1 MNRFTYALK
10 IFMYFCG
17 VKFRFKNAE
26 RKNSI
31 ILIVCLLLLLLI
43 GGGLLGV
50 IHHKVDRL
58 NKRILMDFADEN
70 MLLVKKQLELLQQ
83 DIYLS
88 EKKILDQSAFDPS
101 ENGDSLL
108 VIVPV
113 GQSDP
118 LDDRMLTLLQTRTV
132 QHRLYHIYIDIEKL
146 NAYFARLNF
155 GRRAYFEL
163 YDDKG
168 ICVYSP
174 DNRKWGKRK
183 DAEITKQGRIV
194 KSDYLELDVMVNAYP
209 CNILFV
215 GGEIRVYVLLL
226 SIEEEIQ
233 ELLTYSILLGVG
245 LMLVAMVLIYFNA
258 MERRKIQQLKMLSLK
273 QENEYTQMRL
283 VQLRQQINP
292 HFLFNTFGS
301 LQYLI
306 GKDDDLAKSF
316 IGKMTKVYRKMLRT
330 DEEEWSSLG
339 EELELA
345 KAYFFLQQ
353 VRFGS
358 ALSNMKIDIPATLFA
373 QKIPR
378 LGLQML
384 VENAIKHTRISTE
397 NPLTIE
403 VLFLAEGNVLEIRN
417 NWQPRQGAEL
427 EGEGYGLNYLASIY
441 SYYAMSG
448 FRYGIEAGYF
458 SVSLPLS

>member
-1 MNRFTYALK
+1 
-10 IFMYFCG
+10 MYFCG

-26 RKNSI
+26 QKNSI
-31 ILIVCLLLLLLI
+31 ILIVCLFLLLLI

-88 EKKILDQSAFDPS
+88 EKKILDQSAFDS
-101 ENGDSLL
+101 IENGDSLL
-108 VIVPV
+108 VIAPV
-113 GQSDP
+113 GQSDQ
-118 LDDRMLTLLQTRTV
+118 LGGRMLTLLQTRTV

-245 LMLVAMVLIYFNA
+245 LMLVAMALIYFNA

-353 VRFGS
+353 VRFGA
-358 ALSNMKIDIPATLFA
+358 ALSDMKIDIPATLFA

-384 VENAIKHTRISTE
+384 IENAIKHTRISTE

-458 SVSLPLS
+458 SVYLPLL

>member
-1 MNRFTYALK
+1 LF
-10 IFMYFCG
+10 
-17 VKFRFKNAE
+17 
-26 RKNSI
+26 
-31 ILIVCLLLLLLI
+31 LLLLI
-43 GGGLLGV
+43 GGGLLGI

-58 NKRILMDFADEN
+58 KKRILIDFADEN

-83 DIYLS
+83 DLFLS
-88 EKKILDQSAFDPS
+88 EKKILDQPAFDPKES
-101 ENGDSLL
+101 ADSLL
-108 VIVPV
+108 VILPV
-113 GQSDP
+113 GQIDHVNQ
-118 LDDRMLTLLQTRTV
+118 RMLTLLRTRTIN
-132 QHRLYHIYIDIEKL
+132 HRLYHIYMDIERL
-146 NAYFARLNF
+146 NAYFAKLNF
-155 GRRAYFEL
+155 GRRAYFEI
-163 YDDKG
+163 YDDRG

-174 DNRKWGKRK
+174 DNRKWGKRNT
-183 DAEITKQGRIV
+183 AAVSKQGQIV
-194 KSDYLELDVMVNAYP
+194 KSDFLQLDVMVNSYP

-215 GGEIRVYVLLL
+215 GGEIKVYVLLL

-245 LMLVAMVLIYFNA
+245 LMLVAMVLIYFNIV
-258 MERRKIQQLKMLSLK
+258 ERRKIQQLKLQSLK

-306 GKDDDLAKSF
+306 GKDNDLAKSF

-330 DEEEWSSLG
+330 DEAEWSPLG

-353 VRFGS
+353 VRFGA
-358 ALSNMKIDIPATLFA
+358 ALSDMEIQLPATYLDR
-373 QKIPR
+373 KIPR

-384 VENAIKHTRISTE
+384 VENAIKHTRISIE
-397 NPLTIE
+397 HPLKIQIIYLT
-403 VLFLAEGNVLEIRN
+403 AENVLQIRN

-448 FRYGIEAGYF
+448 FRYGTESGFF
-458 SVSLPLS
+458 SVYLPLSSS

>member
-1 MNRFTYALK
+1 
-10 IFMYFCG
+10 
-17 VKFRFKNAE
+17 
-26 RKNSI
+26 
-31 ILIVCLLLLLLI
+31 
-43 GGGLLGV
+43 
-50 IHHKVDRL
+50 
-58 NKRILMDFADEN
+58 MDFADEN

-88 EKKILDQSAFDPS
+88 EKKILDQSAFDPR

-113 GQSDP
+113 GQSDQ
-118 LDDRMLTLLQTRTV
+118 LGGRMLTLLQTRTV
-132 QHRLYHIYIDIEKL
+132 QHKLYHIYIDIEKL
-146 NAYFARLNF
+146 NAYFATLNF

-194 KSDYLELDVMVNAYP
+194 KSDYLELDVMVNTYP

-215 GGEIRVYVLLL
+215 GGEIKVYVLLL

-245 LMLVAMVLIYFNA
+245 LMLVAMVLIYFNVV
-258 MERRKIQQLKMLSLK
+258 ERRKIQQLKMLSLE
-273 QENEYTQMRL
+273 QENKYTQMRL

-306 GKDDDLAKSF
+306 GKDDELAKSF

-330 DEEEWSSLG
+330 DENEWSSLG

-353 VRFGS
+353 VRFGA
-358 ALSNMKIDIPATLFA
+358 ALSDMKIDIPAALFA

-384 VENAIKHTRISTE
+384 VENAIKHTRISAE
-397 NPLTIE
+397 NPLTIQI
-403 VLFLAEGNVLEIRN
+403 FYLAVENVLEVRN
-417 NWQPRQGAEL
+417 SWQPRQGAEL

-441 SYYAMSG
+441 SFYAMSG
-448 FRYGIEAGYF
+448 FRYGIEGGYF
-458 SVSLPLS
+458 SVYLPLT

>member
-1 MNRFTYALK
+1 MKRFAYALEN
-10 IFMYFCG
+10 FMYFCG

-26 RKNSI
+26 QKNSI
-31 ILIVCLLLLLLI
+31 ILIACLFLLLLI

-88 EKKILDQSAFDPS
+88 EKKILDQFAFDPS
-101 ENGDSLL
+101 KNSDSLL

-113 GQSDP
+113 GQSDQ
-118 LDDRMLTLLQTRTV
+118 LGSRMLTLLQTRTV

-209 CNILFV
+209 SNILFV

-258 MERRKIQQLKMLSLK
+258 MERRKIQQLKMQSLK

-330 DEEEWSSLG
+330 DENEWSSLG

-353 VRFGS
+353 VRFGT
-358 ALSNMKIDIPATLFA
+358 ALSDMKIDIPATLFA

>member
-1 MNRFTYALK
+1 MNRFADALK

-88 EKKILDQSAFDPS
+88 EKKILDQSDFDPS

-397 NPLTIE
+397 NPLMIE

>member
-1 MNRFTYALK
+1 
-10 IFMYFCG
+10 
-17 VKFRFKNAE
+17 
-26 RKNSI
+26 
-31 ILIVCLLLLLLI
+31 
-43 GGGLLGV
+43 
-50 IHHKVDRL
+50 
-58 NKRILMDFADEN
+58 MDFADEN

-113 GQSDP
+113 GQSDQ
-118 LDDRMLTLLQTRTV
+118 LGGRMLTLLQTRTV
-132 QHRLYHIYIDIEKL
+132 QHKLYHIYIDIEKL
-146 NAYFARLNF
+146 NAYFATLNF

-194 KSDYLELDVMVNAYP
+194 KSDYLELDVMVNTYP

-215 GGEIRVYVLLL
+215 GGEIKVYVLLL

-245 LMLVAMVLIYFNA
+245 LMLVAMVLIYFNVV
-258 MERRKIQQLKMLSLK
+258 ERRKIQQLKMLSLE
-273 QENEYTQMRL
+273 QENKYTQMRL

-330 DEEEWSSLG
+330 DESEWSSLG

-353 VRFGS
+353 VRFGA
-358 ALSNMKIDIPATLFA
+358 ALSDLKIDIPAALLA

-384 VENAIKHTRISTE
+384 VENAIKHTRISAE
-397 NPLTIE
+397 NPLTIQI
-403 VLFLAEGNVLEIRN
+403 FYLAVENVLEVRN
-417 NWQPRQGAEL
+417 SWQPRQGAEL

-448 FRYGIEAGYF
+448 FRYGIDAGCF
-458 SVSLPLS
+458 SVYLPLS

>member
-1 MNRFTYALK
+1 
-10 IFMYFCG
+10 

-26 RKNSI
+26 QKNSI
-31 ILIVCLLLLLLI
+31 ILIVCLFLLLLI

-113 GQSDP
+113 GQSDQ
-118 LDDRMLTLLQTRTV
+118 LGGRMLTLLQTRTV
-132 QHRLYHIYIDIEKL
+132 QHKLYHIYIDIEKL
-146 NAYFARLNF
+146 NAYFATLNF

-194 KSDYLELDVMVNAYP
+194 KSDYLELDVMVNTYP

-215 GGEIRVYVLLL
+215 GGEIKVYVLLL

-245 LMLVAMVLIYFNA
+245 LMLVAMVLIYFNVV
-258 MERRKIQQLKMLSLK
+258 ERRKIQQLKMLSLD
-273 QENEYTQMRL
+273 QENKYTQMRL

-330 DEEEWSSLG
+330 DESEWSSLG

-353 VRFGS
+353 VRFGA
-358 ALSNMKIDIPATLFA
+358 ALSDLKIDIPAALLA

-384 VENAIKHTRISTE
+384 VENAIKHTRISAE
-397 NPLTIE
+397 NPLTIQI
-403 VLFLAEGNVLEIRN
+403 FYLAVENVLEVRN
-417 NWQPRQGAEL
+417 SWQPRQGAEL

-448 FRYGIEAGYF
+448 FRYGIDAGCF
-458 SVSLPLS
+458 SVYLPLS

>member
-1 MNRFTYALK
+1 
-10 IFMYFCG
+10 
-17 VKFRFKNAE
+17 
-26 RKNSI
+26 
-31 ILIVCLLLLLLI
+31 
-43 GGGLLGV
+43 
-50 IHHKVDRL
+50 
-58 NKRILMDFADEN
+58 MDFADEN

-113 GQSDP
+113 GQSDQ
-118 LDDRMLTLLQTRTV
+118 LGGRMLTLLQTRTV
-132 QHRLYHIYIDIEKL
+132 QHKLYHIYIDIEKL
-146 NAYFARLNF
+146 NAYFATLNF

-194 KSDYLELDVMVNAYP
+194 KSDYLELDVMVNTYP

-215 GGEIRVYVLLL
+215 GGEIKVYVLLL

-245 LMLVAMVLIYFNA
+245 LMLVAMVLIYFNVV
-258 MERRKIQQLKMLSLK
+258 ERRKIQQLKMLSLD
-273 QENEYTQMRL
+273 QENKYTQMRL

-330 DEEEWSSLG
+330 DESEWSSLG

-353 VRFGS
+353 VRFGA
-358 ALSNMKIDIPATLFA
+358 ALSDLKIDIPAALLA

-384 VENAIKHTRISTE
+384 VENAIKHTRISAE
-397 NPLTIE
+397 NPLTIQI
-403 VLFLAEGNVLEIRN
+403 FYLAVENVLEVRN
-417 NWQPRQGAEL
+417 SWQPRQGAEL

-448 FRYGIEAGYF
+448 FRYGIDAGCF
-458 SVSLPLS
+458 SVYLPLS

>member
-1 MNRFTYALK
+1 MKRFTYALK
-10 IFMYFCG
+10 FFMYFCG

-26 RKNSI
+26 QKNSI
-31 ILIVCLLLLLLI
+31 ILIVCLFLLLLI

-88 EKKILDQSAFDPS
+88 EKKILDQSAFDS
-101 ENGDSLL
+101 IENGDSLL
-108 VIVPV
+108 VIAPV
-113 GQSDP
+113 GQSDQ
-118 LDDRMLTLLQTRTV
+118 LGGRMLTLLQTRTV

-245 LMLVAMVLIYFNA
+245 LMLVAMALIYFNA

-353 VRFGS
+353 VRFGA
-358 ALSNMKIDIPATLFA
+358 ALSDMKIDIPATLFA

-384 VENAIKHTRISTE
+384 IENAIKHTRISTE

-458 SVSLPLS
+458 SVYLPLL

>member
-1 MNRFTYALK
+1 
-10 IFMYFCG
+10 
-17 VKFRFKNAE
+17 
-26 RKNSI
+26 
-31 ILIVCLLLLLLI
+31 
-43 GGGLLGV
+43 
-50 IHHKVDRL
+50 
-58 NKRILMDFADEN
+58 MDFADEN

-113 GQSDP
+113 GQSDQ
-118 LDDRMLTLLQTRTV
+118 LGGRMLTLLQTRTV
-132 QHRLYHIYIDIEKL
+132 QHKLYHIYIDIEKL
-146 NAYFARLNF
+146 NAYFATLNF

-194 KSDYLELDVMVNAYP
+194 KSDYLELDVMVNTYP

-215 GGEIRVYVLLL
+215 GGEIKVYVLLL

-245 LMLVAMVLIYFNA
+245 LMLVAMVLIYFNVV
-258 MERRKIQQLKMLSLK
+258 ERRKIQQLKMLSLE
-273 QENEYTQMRL
+273 QENKYTQMRL

-330 DEEEWSSLG
+330 DESEWSSLG

-353 VRFGS
+353 VRFGA
-358 ALSNMKIDIPATLFA
+358 ALSDLKIDIPAALLA

-384 VENAIKHTRISTE
+384 VENAIKHTRISAE
-397 NPLTIE
+397 NPLTIQI
-403 VLFLAEGNVLEIRN
+403 FYLAVESVLEVRN
-417 NWQPRQGAEL
+417 SWQPRQGAEL

-448 FRYGIEAGYF
+448 FRYGIDAGCF
-458 SVSLPLS
+458 SVYLPLS

>member
-1 MNRFTYALK
+1 MNLFAKALK
-10 IFMYFCG
+10 ILMYFCA

-26 RKNSI
+26 QKNSI
-31 ILIVCLLLLLLI
+31 ILIVCLLLLLLV

-58 NKRILMDFADEN
+58 KKRILIDFADEN
-70 MLLVKKQLELLQQ
+70 MFLVKKQLELLQQ
-83 DIYLS
+83 DLYLS
-88 EKKILDQSAFDPS
+88 EKKILEQPTFDPKES
-101 ENGDSLL
+101 GDSLL
-108 VIVPV
+108 VIIPV
-113 GQSDP
+113 GQPDYMSH
-118 LDDRMLTLLQTRTV
+118 RMLTLLRTRTIN
-132 QHRLYHIYIDIEKL
+132 HRLYHIYMDIERL
-146 NAYFARLNF
+146 NAYFAKLNF
-155 GRRAYFEL
+155 GRRAYFEI
-163 YDDKG
+163 YDDRG

-174 DNRKWGKRK
+174 DNRKWGKRNT
-183 DAEITKQGRIV
+183 AAVSKQGQIV
-194 KSDYLELDVMVNAYP
+194 QSDFLQLDVMVNSYP

-215 GGEIRVYVLLL
+215 GGEIKVYVLLL

-245 LMLVAMVLIYFNA
+245 LMLVAMVLIYFNV
-258 MERRKIQQLKMLSLK
+258 MERRKIQQLKLLALK

-306 GKDDDLAKSF
+306 GKDDELAKSF

-330 DEEEWSSLG
+330 DEAEWSTLR

-353 VRFGS
+353 VRFGA
-358 ALSNMKIDIPATLFA
+358 ALQDMDINIPRELLE

-384 VENAIKHTRISTE
+384 IENAIKHTRISKE
-397 NPLTIE
+397 NPLTIRLIYIPETNLLE
-403 VLFLAEGNVLEIRN
+403 VSN

-427 EGEGYGLNYLASIY
+427 EGEGYGLNYLSSIY
-441 SYYAMSG
+441 SYYAMAGFHFGIASG
-448 FRYGIEAGYF
+448 QFIVR
-458 SVSLPLS
+458 LPLA